1 MIKFEDIM
9 KVFRKKETKTEDEDL
24 TCKFQGRMG
33 TFTVKFGSKE
43 MYDKIKENSKNDK
56 FSPWIFN

>member
-9 KVFRKKETKTEDEDL
+9 KIFRKKETKTKDEDL
-24 TCKFQGRMG
+24 TCKFQSRLGM
-33 TFTVKFGSKE
+33 FTVKFGSKE
-43 MYDKIKENSKNDK
+43 LYDQVKKNSKNDK